1 MESLAWRMRSLTW
14 GSGWGEREHQCH
26 VDSYTENNRKWV
38 SGKASA
44 DTRKSMWSG
53 NSSARG
59 DRASFIKQIAQNA
72 FWWTE
77 WDPQPEVGCW
87 REIAR
92 ERERERESERESE
105 QKSERAR
112 ERKRKERAIERGFR
126 VSGFGIKVQGFGFGV
141 WGFGFGVWGLGFR
154 VSARESE
161 REIVRVRTRDEP

>member
-1 MESLAWRMRSLTW
+1 MRFLIRSHTVPHTYEVAGLAYEVADL
-14 GSGWGEREHQCH
+14 GERVGGE
-26 VDSYTENNRKWV
+26 
-38 SGKASA
+38 GASMPC
-44 DTRKSMWSG
+44 RFIYVVYKSISSG

-92 ERERERESERESE
+92 ERERESERESE

-126 VSGFGIKVQGFGFGV
+126 V
-141 WGFGFGVWGLGFR
+141 
-154 VSARESE
+154 
-161 REIVRVRTRDEP
+161 

>member
-1 MESLAWRMRSLTW
+1 
-14 GSGWGEREHQCH
+14 
-26 VDSYTENNRKWV
+26 
-38 SGKASA
+38 
-44 DTRKSMWSG
+44 MWSG

-59 DRASFIKQIAQNA
+59 DRANFIKQIAQNA

-112 ERKRKERAIERGFR
+112 ERKREREKRNR
-126 VSGFGIKVQGFGFGV
+126 SRE
-141 WGFGFGVWGLGFR
+141 GLGFK
-154 VSARESE
+154 VLN
-161 REIVRVRTRDEP
+161 

>member
-1 MESLAWRMRSLTW
+1 MSYEEPTWAYEIRILIRLRFPHTPRSVSHTFSCGSSYVLIRFLIRMKSLAWRMRSLTW

-92 ERERERESERESE
+92 ERERERER
-105 QKSERAR
+105 ERA
-112 ERKRKERAIERGFR
+112 KE
-126 VSGFGIKVQGFGFGV
+126 
-141 WGFGFGVWGLGFR
+141 
-154 VSARESE
+154 RESE
-161 REIVRVRTRDEP
+161 REKEKRESDRERV

>member
-1 MESLAWRMRSLTW
+1 
-14 GSGWGEREHQCH
+14 
-26 VDSYTENNRKWV
+26 
-38 SGKASA
+38 
-44 DTRKSMWSG
+44 MWSG

-92 ERERERESERESE
+92 ERERESERESE

-126 VSGFGIKVQGFGFGV
+126 V
-141 WGFGFGVWGLGFR
+141 
-154 VSARESE
+154 
-161 REIVRVRTRDEP
+161 

>member
-1 MESLAWRMRSLTW
+1 
-14 GSGWGEREHQCH
+14 
-26 VDSYTENNRKWV
+26 
-38 SGKASA
+38 
-44 DTRKSMWSG
+44 MWSG

-92 ERERERESERESE
+92 ERERERERESERESE

-126 VSGFGIKVQGFGFGV
+126 V
-141 WGFGFGVWGLGFR
+141 
-154 VSARESE
+154 
-161 REIVRVRTRDEP
+161 